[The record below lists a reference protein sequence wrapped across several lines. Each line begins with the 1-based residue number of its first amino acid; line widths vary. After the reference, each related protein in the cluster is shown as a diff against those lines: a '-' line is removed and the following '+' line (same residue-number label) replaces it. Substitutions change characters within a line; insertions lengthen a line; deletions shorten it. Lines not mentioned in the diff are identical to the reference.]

1 MTGLSRATIRDA
13 TSPADFADA
22 RGLFE
27 EYARSLE
34 IDLCFQNFGDEI
46 ENLSRMYGPPDG
58 ALLLARSG
66 GVAVGCAAMRPFE
79 GRVCEM
85 KRLYV
90 RPAVRGTR
98 LGKALAERIIER
110 ARSAGYEKIVLDTL
124 ASMEPARALYRSLGF
139 EERPPYY
146 ENPIAD
152 AVYMELIL

>member
-1 MTGLSRATIRDA
+1 VTGFSSATISDA
-13 TSPADFADA
+13 TSPVDFAEA
-22 RGLFE
+22 RGLIE
-27 EYARSLE
+27 EYARSLH
-34 IDLCFQNFGDEI
+34 IDLCFQNFGDEL
-46 ENLSRMYGPPDG
+46 ENLARMYAPPDG
-58 ALLLARSG
+58 ALLLARSD
-66 GVAVGCAAMRPFE
+66 GVAVGSVAIRPFE

-98 LGKALAERIIER
+98 LGKTLAERIIER

-152 AVYMELIL
+152 AVYMELGL